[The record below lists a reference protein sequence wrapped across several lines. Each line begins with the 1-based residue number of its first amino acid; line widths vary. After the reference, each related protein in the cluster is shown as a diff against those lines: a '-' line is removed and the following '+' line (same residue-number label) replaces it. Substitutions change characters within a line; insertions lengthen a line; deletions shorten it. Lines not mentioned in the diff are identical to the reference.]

1 VIFEA
6 MVTSNGLEALRSF
19 RELLGRM
26 EIQCQE
32 KAAELKESTSD
43 NVNVSEDDGSG
54 DEGQGK
60 LDGNAGD
67 GARKRARFKSPPKPS
82 SKVFKSIEQPLP
94 NLFQRWRR
102 YQTFQ

>member
-1 VIFEA
+1 LDLSVIFEA
-6 MVTSNGLEALRSF
+6 MGTGNGLEALRRF
-19 RELLGRM
+19 RELLGRT
-26 EIQCQE
+26 EIECQE

-82 SKVFKSIEQPLP
+82 LKVFKSIEQPVP
-94 NLFQRWRR
+94 NLFQ
-102 YQTFQ
+102 